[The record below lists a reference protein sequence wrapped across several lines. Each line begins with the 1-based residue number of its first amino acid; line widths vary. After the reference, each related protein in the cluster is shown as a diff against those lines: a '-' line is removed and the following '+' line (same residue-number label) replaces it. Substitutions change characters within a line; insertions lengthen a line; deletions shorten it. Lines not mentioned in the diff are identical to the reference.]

1 MPDGRTL
8 LFGTVADPVAHV
20 TSPERF
26 GRLFEQWGFNGV
38 MVAFHVHPE
47 GLERF
52 LDGAR
57 HLANLAGF
65 CVTIPHK
72 QAVVPLLDR
81 LTDRAALV
89 GAVNVVRRLPDGRFL
104 GDQMDGLGFVE
115 GLRKA
120 GHEIAGR
127 DVFMAGAGG
136 AAAGI
141 GFAVAAAGARKLTIH
156 NRTADA
162 AVALARRI
170 AARNPACRVEVG
182 GKDPAGHSIAINA
195 TSAGMRATDE
205 LPMTLDAVGPGMVV
219 AEVIMRPRET
229 ALLAEAA
236 RRGATIHYGDEM
248 LLAQLPMLARF
259 MGAYPKGEGGED
271 V

>member
-1 MPDGRTL
+1 MSLDGSTL
-8 LFGTVADPVAHV
+8 IFGTVADPVAHV

-26 GRLFEQWGFNGV
+26 GRLFAEWGFNGA
-38 MVAFHVHPE
+38 MLAFHVRPND
-47 GLERF
+47 LSRF

-57 HLANLAGF
+57 TLANLSGF

-89 GAVNVVRRLPDGRFL
+89 GAANVVRRDPDGSL
-104 GDQMDGLGFVE
+104 VGDQMDGLGFVE

-120 GHEIAGR
+120 GHEVKDR

-141 GFAVAAAGARKLTIH
+141 GFAIAAAGARRLTIY
-156 NRTADA
+156 NRTAISA
-162 AVALARRI
+162 EALAERI
-170 AARNPACRVEVG
+170 RAATPQCLVEV
-182 GKDPAGHSIAINA
+182 AGANPTGHQIAINA
-195 TSAGMRATDE
+195 TSAGMRETDA
-205 LPMTLDAVGPGMVV
+205 LPFDLESVGEGMVV

-229 ALLAEAA
+229 ALLSEAA
-236 RRGATIHYGDEM
+236 RRGATVHHGDEM
-248 LLAQLPMLARF
+248 LLAQLPLLAEF
-259 MGAYPKGEGGED
+259 MGAQKTRENNR
-271 V
+271 